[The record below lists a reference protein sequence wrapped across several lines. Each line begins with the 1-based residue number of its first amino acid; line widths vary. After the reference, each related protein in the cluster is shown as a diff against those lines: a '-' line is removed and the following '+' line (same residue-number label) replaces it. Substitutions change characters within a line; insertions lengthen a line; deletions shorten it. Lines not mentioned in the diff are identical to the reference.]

1 MIDIQGLY
9 DSVKCEYPLPLPDDV
24 FGVPAVLIILILSS
38 GSAPSNWTSQRE

>member
-24 FGVPAVLIILILSS
+24 DKKEMPDTCLS
-38 GSAPSNWTSQRE
+38 AFPF